1 MEKEYERIKALFKD
15 VDEKQLQLV
24 DGAIIEAA
32 RIRAEL
38 DRLHE
43 IAKVT
48 GLIKLDP
55 NNPMRQKVL
64 PVSKELPKLRA
75 SYTNIIFKL
84 ARILGAGI
92 HEEDLV
98 LDDYRAFDN
107 GTKSFNIPVNVVQF
121 IKSGGGTTANDTTFS
136 FVNLEKLVDTY
147 TPADKSIDIDGYTVA
162 VKISTAAG
170 NALKVKEDGLY
181 VDALTNST
189 VVGADVVTKV
199 ACATEGNVVVLDEN
213 GKIKD
218 SGLKVATLS
227 EVEAYLDTIFA

>member
-48 GLIKLDP
+48 GLIKVDP
-55 NNPMRQKVL
+55 ANPTRQKVL

-92 HEEDLV
+92 NEEDLG
-98 LDDYRAFDN
+98 LDDY
-107 GTKSFNIPVNVVQF
+107 I
-121 IKSGGGTTANDTTFS
+121 
-136 FVNLEKLVDTY
+136 
-147 TPADKSIDIDGYTVA
+147 
-162 VKISTAAG
+162 
-170 NALKVKEDGLY
+170 
-181 VDALTNST
+181 
-189 VVGADVVTKV
+189 
-199 ACATEGNVVVLDEN
+199 
-213 GKIKD
+213 
-218 SGLKVATLS
+218 
-227 EVEAYLDTIFA
+227 